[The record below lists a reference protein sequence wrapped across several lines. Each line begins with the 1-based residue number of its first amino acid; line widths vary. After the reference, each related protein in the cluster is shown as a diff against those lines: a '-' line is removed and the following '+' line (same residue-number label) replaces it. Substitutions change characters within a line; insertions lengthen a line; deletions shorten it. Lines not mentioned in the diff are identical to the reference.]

1 MLTVLTALAS
11 DRIMLKQKACQ
22 ADDEEVG
29 DQYLCVYKDH
39 NTGAHTHI
47 HLICQ
52 FENLQRTIINGQNA
66 QIQYMRDYLAG
77 ANKPT
82 PDQARCPL
90 KEAATGATGFQ
101 ASQDPRVPRTTPGDL
116 SRNVRCEILPSG
128 AYTEIK
134 VQLNYYA
141 GEFGYFTIEGCAGAN
156 PNLVLAADHEYRFVQ
171 QHITNWYH
179 PIGFAYDLDGA
190 ILDNPELEPGVDP
203 SNSGCADTLGCQH
216 PRYFKGDQFLGGPE
230 GDFGLDVYEP
240 DFALSVGEWREQ
252 NAKWNVRLK
261 ITDPTSPEIFY
272 FCHIHGG
279 MSGKINVCNY
289 DALTSKCEARTTQG
303 VDKKSGYIVDTPVA
317 LYSHSVPST
326 YDQRCGS
333 TGLAEYAPGRDY
345 DRHCKVMRQ

>member
-1 MLTVLTALAS
+1 MKIRSQPTYLRTPAHLT
-11 DRIMLKQKACQ
+11 
-22 ADDEEVG
+22 
-29 DQYLCVYKDH
+29 H
-39 NTGAHTHI
+39 
-47 HLICQ
+47 Q

-90 KEAATGATGFQ
+90 KEAATGATDFQ
-101 ASQDPRVPRTTPGDL
+101 ASQDPQVPRTNPDDL
-116 SRNVRCEILPSG
+116 SRNVVCDILPNG
-128 AYTEIK
+128 PYTEIK

-141 GEFGYFTIEGCAGAN
+141 GEFGYFTIEGCEGAS
-156 PNLVLAADHEYRFVQ
+156 PHLILAANHEYRFIQ
-171 QHITNWYH
+171 QDITNWYH

-190 ILDNPELEPGVDP
+190 ILNNPELEPGVDP
-203 SNSGCADTLGCQH
+203 SNSGCGAKLSCQH
-216 PRYFKGDQFLGGPE
+216 PRYFKGDEFLGGPK

-240 DFALSVGEWREQ
+240 DFALPIGEWREE

-279 MSGKINVCNY
+279 MSGKIDVC
-289 DALTSKCEARTTQG
+289 DIDTKAGKCVLRTFQR
-303 VDKKSGYIVDTPVA
+303 VNKKGGYIVDTPVK
-317 LYSHSVPST
+317 LYPHSVPLA

-333 TGLAEYAPGRDY
+333 TGLADYSPGRNY
-345 DRHCKVMRQ
+345 DRHCKVMTVIYIDGVQIRATPVCGSLCLKLDL